1 MIEKSICQLRQLIG
15 NRDVSVPELVEG
27 YLSQIENHDDFYQ
40 IMSLVSS
47 TGIRLLADKAESSR
61 VPSEELPH
69 LHGMVVLVDDLLDVA
84 NTRSTYGCRAYAENI
99 PEVDSIA
106 IRRLREAGAL
116 IIGKATTAEL
126 GVMIEE
132 SATNFICKSKLGD
145 GFASGGGSSGISAGM
160 AMGYASAAIG
170 VDSGGNVFLPAAFNG
185 QFAFKP
191 THGRIAHTPIFS
203 QGMMFPDVSL
213 VTTTAVDCA
222 ILMNI
227 VSGYSE
233 VDPVSIKMNSSD
245 FEAAC
250 NRSIESLTIAYAPA
264 LWNAPIDVNH
274 TEAIADIAS
283 AFNSLGCQVERK
295 RPPIANMLEDWQTI
309 TSANLFYQHGEVYTN
324 QPDNFGEV
332 ASNWIDN
339 GKSVTSKQYIGA
351 QRRILGLRVLLQA
364 FFDHFDVLLI
374 PAAGCVPFEYGQCP
388 SNLTI
393 ADNNSTWQNYA
404 SMCAIGAISGFP
416 TAHVP
421 ISKNKASLPV
431 GILVTAKPGD
441 DDLVLSV
448 CAAFERLAG

>member
-1 MIEKSICQLRQLIG
+1 MIDKSVYQLRQLIR
-15 NRDVSVPELVEG
+15 NQDILVPELVEA
-27 YLSQIENHDDFYQ
+27 YLSQIEIHDDSHQ

-47 TGIRLLADKAESSR
+47 TGIRLLADKAESTR
-61 VPSEELPH
+61 VLSEELPY
-69 LHGMVVLVDDLLDVA
+69 LYGIVVLVDDLLDVA
-84 NTRSTYGCRAYAENI
+84 NTRSTYGCHAYAENI
-99 PEVDSIA
+99 PELDSIA

-116 IIGKATTAEL
+116 IIGKAATAEL

-132 SATNFICKSKLGD
+132 TATNFICKSKLGD
-145 GFASGGGSSGISAGM
+145 SFTSGGGSSGISAGM

-170 VDSGGNVFLPAAFNG
+170 LDSGGNVFLPAAFNG
-185 QFAFKP
+185 KFAFKP

-233 VDPVSIKMNSSD
+233 IDPASIKMNNSD
-245 FEAAC
+245 FEVAC
-250 NRSIESLTIAYAPA
+250 NRSVGSLTIAYAPS
-264 LWNAPIDVNH
+264 LWNAPIDTNH
-274 TEAIADIAS
+274 TEAISDIAS
-283 AFNSLGCQVERK
+283 AFKSLGCQVERK
-295 RPPIANMLEDWQTI
+295 RPPIANLLEDWQTI
-309 TSANLFYQHGEVYTN
+309 TSANLFFQHGEVYIN
-324 QPDNFGEV
+324 KQESFGEV
-332 ASNWIDN
+332 ASSWIDN
-339 GKSVTSKQYIGA
+339 GQSVTSNQYIGA

-388 SNLTI
+388 SNLVI

-421 ISKNKASLPV
+421 TSRNGAGLPV
-431 GILVTAKPGD
+431 GILVMAKPGD

-448 CAAFERLAG
+448 CAAFERLAE